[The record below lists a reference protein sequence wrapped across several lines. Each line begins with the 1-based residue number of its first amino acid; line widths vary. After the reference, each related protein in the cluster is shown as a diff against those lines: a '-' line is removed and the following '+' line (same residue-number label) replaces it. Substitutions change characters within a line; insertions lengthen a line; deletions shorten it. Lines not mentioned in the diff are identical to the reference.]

1 MSSGTD
7 ERSDLSNLLRDLAP
21 QVLSAVARRYGD
33 FAGAEDAVQ
42 EALIAAAEQW
52 PSTGIPKNPSGWL
65 YHVAM
70 RRLTDHVR
78 SELSRQ
84 RREEAAAGEL
94 WAEWAFVPAADHDVD
109 VDEDDSLALLFMC
122 CHPALTPP
130 SAIALTLRAV
140 GGLTTAEI
148 ANAFLVGEPTMAQ
161 RISRAKQSIKSS
173 KIPFALPTERERDD
187 PAGGVQPRREPGV
200 IEEHQREEPARL
212 GLLGGEG

>member
-1 MSSGTD
+1 TVRGIERVPRRLLDRRRRSRRARVRDRGQSVVGARTWRNAARDADRGAAGDEWPSRRRVMSSGTD

-130 SAIALTLRAV
+130 SAIAL
-140 GGLTTAEI
+140 
-148 ANAFLVGEPTMAQ
+148 
-161 RISRAKQSIKSS
+161 
-173 KIPFALPTERERDD
+173 
-187 PAGGVQPRREPGV
+187 
-200 IEEHQREEPARL
+200 
-212 GLLGGEG
+212 